1 MKLTTH
7 FYPNLSSSRG
17 DHFPDYTAALQAA
30 KDMADK
36 VGAASFELDD
46 GTHREAWEK
55 RGPHWEK
62 RDAPRP

>member
-7 FYPNLSSSRG
+7 FYPNLSNPG
-17 DHFPDYTAALQAA
+17 DHFPDYAAALQAT

-46 GTHREAWEK
+46 GTNREAWEK

-62 RDAPRP
+62 KNAEGT